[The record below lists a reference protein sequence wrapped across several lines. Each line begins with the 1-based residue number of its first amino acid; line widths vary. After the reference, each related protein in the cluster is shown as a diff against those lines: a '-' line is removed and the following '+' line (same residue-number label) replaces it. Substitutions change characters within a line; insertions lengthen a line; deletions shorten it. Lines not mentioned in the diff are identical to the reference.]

1 MSKEKKSSK
10 IRQKINEL
18 CEENEYLSIQQNRN
32 RARSVTVGTCF
43 GGIVEIILRSDL
55 ATVYAQMQP
64 VEVVELIEQL
74 ASGCGL
80 DIAMRPK
87 QDFASWRGWEEVI
100 GQRVGF
106 DKISWKGAAS
116 WQLNGDEVEENYK
129 NKMKLL
135 ESQKVEVKQ
144 LESSEQNKH
153 NKSTRKKQVKEETNE

>member
-1 MSKEKKSSK
+1 M
-10 IRQKINEL
+10 RQKINEL

-32 RARSVTVGTCF
+32 RARSVTVGTSF

-80 DIAMRPK
+80 NIIMKPK

-100 GQRVGF
+100 GQRIGF
-106 DKISWKGAAS
+106 DKISWKGAAA
-116 WQLNGDEVEENYK
+116 WQLNGAQIEENYE
-129 NKMKLL
+129 NKIKLL
-135 ESQKVEVKQ
+135 ESKKDEVKQ
-144 LESSEQNKH
+144 LESSELKNSTKY
-153 NKSTRKKQVKEETNE
+153 TRKKQVTKETNE

>member
-1 MSKEKKSSK
+1 M
-10 IRQKINEL
+10 RQKINEL

-32 RARSVTVGTCF
+32 RARSVTVGTSF

-80 DIAMRPK
+80 NIIMKPK

-100 GQRVGF
+100 GQRIGF
-106 DKISWKGAAS
+106 DQVSWKGTAA
-116 WQLNGDEVEENYK
+116 WQLNGEKVEENYK

-135 ESQKVEVKQ
+135 EPKKIEVKQ
-144 LESSEQNKH
+144 LESSEPNKPT
-153 NKSTRKKQVKEETNE
+153 KYTRKKQVTKETNE